1 MAKIDGLR
9 PKNYS
14 YLLDDGSEDKK
25 AKGTKKCVM
34 KRKLTFENYT
44 NCSEV
49 TQLEN
54 KINHLKKKKKKSE
67 IDHIKKKNY
76 KKLYKN
82 NKSKLKTHKRFKSER
97 HNVFMEDINK
107 ISISP
112 KDDKRVQS
120 VDSIETYAYGASKV
134 IVSKKEEI
142 RCSNSIKRY
151 KMINFD
157 DVTNENIKKKN
168 ANWPQIHD
176 HSYRN
181 LIIGGSGSRKTN
193 SLFYLIYNPA
203 DIEKIYLYA
212 KDLNE
217 GKYQFSIKKT

>member
-1 MAKIDGLR
+1 MAKTDGLR

-54 KINHLKKKKKKSE
+54 KINHLKKEKKKKRSE

-157 DVTNENIKKKN
+157 DVTNENIKKKCKL
-168 ANWPQIHD
+168 A
-176 HSYRN
+176 S
-181 LIIGGSGSRKTN
+181 N
-193 SLFYLIYNPA
+193 S
-203 DIEKIYLYA
+203 
-212 KDLNE
+212 
-217 GKYQFSIKKT
+217 

>member
-1 MAKIDGLR
+1 
-9 PKNYS
+9 
-14 YLLDDGSEDKK
+14 
-25 AKGTKKCVM
+25 
-34 KRKLTFENYT
+34 
-44 NCSEV
+44 
-49 TQLEN
+49 
-54 KINHLKKKKKKSE
+54 
-67 IDHIKKKNY
+67 
-76 KKLYKN
+76 
-82 NKSKLKTHKRFKSER
+82 
-97 HNVFMEDINK
+97 MEDINK